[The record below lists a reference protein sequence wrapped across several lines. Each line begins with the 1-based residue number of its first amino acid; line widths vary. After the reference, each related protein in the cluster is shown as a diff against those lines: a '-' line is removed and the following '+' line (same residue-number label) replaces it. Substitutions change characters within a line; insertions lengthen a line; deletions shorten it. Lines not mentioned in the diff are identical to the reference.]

1 MLAMVTLVVRLRKIK
16 SGEFPFFSF
25 SMLGKIAKIA
35 VPSILQQSFISIGN
49 LFIQSL
55 VNGFGSAV
63 IAGYSA
69 AIKLNTFAITSFTT
83 LANGVSSFTA
93 QNLGAKKEERVQ
105 RGFRAGMGI
114 AAIVAVPFA
123 VVFFVFSHA
132 MIDLFMDNGSALA
145 MQTGMSFLRIVSPFY
160 LIVAVKLMADGV
172 LRGAGAM
179 SWFMTTTFTDLV
191 LRVVLAFVFADALSM
206 GAVGIWLSWPV
217 GWSVA
222 SIISFLFYRKGV
234 WRKKDYIEDI

>member
-1 MLAMVTLVVRLRKIK
+1 MCIRDRLNQIAAPEIINGSAFFSHAERDIFLRKKRPAINRNT
-16 SGEFPFFSF
+16 
-25 SMLGKIAKIA
+25 
-35 VPSILQQSFISIGN
+35 VP
-49 LFIQSL
+49 
-55 VNGFGSAV
+55 
-63 IAGYSA
+63 
-69 AIKLNTFAITSFTT
+69 
-83 LANGVSSFTA
+83 TA
-93 QNLGAKKEERVQ
+93 PRDVYKRQ
-105 RGFRAGMGI
+105 
-114 AAIVAVPFA
+114 AVPFA

-145 MQTGMSFLRIVSPFY
+145 MQKGMSFLRIVSPFY